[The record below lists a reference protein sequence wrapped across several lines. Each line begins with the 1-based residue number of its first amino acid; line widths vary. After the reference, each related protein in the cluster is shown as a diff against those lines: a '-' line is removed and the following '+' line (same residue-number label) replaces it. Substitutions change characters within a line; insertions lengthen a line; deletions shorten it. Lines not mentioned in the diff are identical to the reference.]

1 MLDIGGSYVLY
12 AHMQPGS
19 VTVKPGDIVTRGE
32 ILGRVGNSG
41 NSQAPHLHLHVTD
54 GPLPMASNGLP
65 YVFDAF
71 TLTAVDRAGT
81 ADCDKAEATGSALT
95 LTKVDPPQRLRN
107 MLPLDLSV
115 VDFEP

>member
-1 MLDIGGSYVLY
+1 
-12 AHMQPGS
+12 
-19 VTVKPGDIVTRGE
+19 VKPGDRVKRGE

-54 GPLPMASNGLP
+54 GPSPIASNGLP

-81 ADCDKAEATGSALT
+81 ADFDKAEATGSSLSLT
-95 LTKVDPPQRLRN
+95 EVDPPQRLSN

-115 VDFEP
+115 VDFSP